1 MTQGADM
8 KGVITHSVFFRLKYE
23 PGSSEEKTFID
34 TCRRVLKPI
43 AGVKDFRVLK
53 EVSPKNEFAFGLT
66 MNFPDQA
73 AYDAYNN
80 HPDHVNFVQGTW
92 IPNVEE
98 FQEIDYIET

>member
-1 MTQGADM
+1 M
-8 KGVITHSVFFRLKYE
+8 KGKITHSVFFRLKHE
-23 PGSSEEKTFID
+23 AGSAAEKEFID

-43 AGVKDFRVLK
+43 AGVRDFRVLK
-53 EVSPKNEFAFGLT
+53 ETSPKNNFAFGLT
-66 MNFPDQA
+66 MDFADRA

-98 FQEIDYIET
+98 FQEIDYIDL